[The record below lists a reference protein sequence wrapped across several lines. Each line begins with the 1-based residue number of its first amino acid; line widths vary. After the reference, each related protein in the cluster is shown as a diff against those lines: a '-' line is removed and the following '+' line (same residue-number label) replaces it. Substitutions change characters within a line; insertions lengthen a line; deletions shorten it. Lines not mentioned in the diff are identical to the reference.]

1 MNLNKSQVNALATKI
16 YEPLKTEYDKRFKTH
31 CDSFVAIYD
40 EKVSKEI
47 SDKVPEE
54 FKESVAHAVERT
66 ASNINYSKRNA
77 HNKSFDYKIPSIE
90 EIEREIVIATI
101 DWTSIKEIEEIIKKN
116 LKLN

>member
-16 YEPLKTEYDKRFKTH
+16 YAPLKTEYDNRFKTH
-31 CDSFVAIYD
+31 CDSFVAID
-40 EKVSKEI
+40 AEKVSKEI

-54 FKESVAHAVERT
+54 FKESVAYCVENT
-66 ASNINYSKRNA
+66 ASDMNRNRRSA
-77 HNKSFDYKIPSIE
+77 HNKSFDYKIPSLE

-101 DWTSIKEIEEIIKKN
+101 DWTSIKEIEEIINKN